1 MIKNKSFASSSQA
14 EFNRQKSRGR
24 CLHFERGERCN
35 EIIDAHSIQKKGQ
48 LRQIE
53 EAGHVYRFSADLST
67 LKKNRGRPAPMKM
80 GWDKVTTFLGFCKL
94 HDNELFKPIDERPLA
109 PDRQQAALY
118 AYRSLCREFFVKEN
132 AVRALA
138 SLQNHVEITHESN
151 QFLQAALYGNTL
163 GFDRL
168 KFHKAKF
175 DESFIA
181 QNFDDFEYITFASR
195 SPWSLQLSGVLYP
208 DFDFEGHQLQEL
220 IDEISPMS
228 LVTFFTAPMTEG
240 WSFSFCW
247 HRSSHNICEQLTS
260 SLASTV
266 HLGTS
271 IEDALLRFVF
281 SCCENHAIRISWWD
295 ALPSHARAEIVERVG
310 MMMNPQIATPANYL
324 TAGLESIANWKFE
337 RVVSTQA

>member
-1 MIKNKSFASSSQA
+1 MIKKKTFASSSQA
-14 EFNRQKSRGR
+14 EFNLQKSRGR

-35 EIIDAHSIQKKGQ
+35 KVIDAHSIQKNGQ

-67 LKKNRGRPAPMKM
+67 LQKNHGHPAPTKV
-80 GWDKVTTFLGFCKL
+80 GWNKVTTFLGFCRL
-94 HDNELFKPIDERPLA
+94 HDNELFKPIDERPLV

-132 AVRALA
+132 VVRAL
-138 SLQNHVEITHESN
+138 STLQNHAGITHEAN
-151 QFLQAALYGNTL
+151 QFLQTQLYGNTL
-163 GFDRL
+163 GFNRL

-181 QNFDDFEYITFASR
+181 QNFADFEYLTFAST

-208 DFDFEGHQLQEL
+208 DFDFEGNQLQDL

-228 LVTFFTAPMTEG
+228 LVTFFTAPMSKG
-240 WSFSFCW
+240 WTFSFCW
-247 HRSSHNICEQLTS
+247 HRSSHNICERLTR
-260 SLASTV
+260 SLAFAM
-266 HLGTS
+266 HRGAL
-271 IEDALLRFVF
+271 IEDTLLRFAF

-295 ALPSHARAEIVERVG
+295 ALATKAREAIMERCG
-310 MMMNPQIATPANYL
+310 AMTDPLIITPANYL
-324 TAGLESIANWKFE
+324 TQGLEGIADWKFDS
-337 RVVSTQA
+337 VFSTIQ